1 MSRGLPSPVAMALG
15 AVAFAILFLA
25 FPELDKAAAAAF
37 YGPDGFVLK
46 GNRGF
51 DFVHDYV
58 GILAWLVALAAL
70 AVALA
75 GRWIERLQPWRR
87 RAAFLTLILV
97 LGPGLVVNAVL
108 KDNWHRAR
116 PGHLVEFGGERQ
128 FTPAWVIS
136 DQCPNNCSFVCG
148 DASIGFS
155 LAGLAFAATRPRRW
169 LAAGLLA
176 GGGLGLMRMA
186 QGGHFLSDV
195 VFSFYAVWFTAWAV
209 ARLMGRL
216 GGPPHSDDEPQRD

>member
-1 MSRGLPSPVAMALG
+1 MNRGLPSPVALALG
-15 AVAFAILFLA
+15 ALALAILFLA
-25 FPELDKAAAAAF
+25 FPDLDKAAAAAF
-37 YGPDGFVLK
+37 YGPEGFVLK
-46 GNRGF
+46 GNAVF

-70 AVALA
+70 VVALA
-75 GRWIERLQPWRR
+75 ARQVARLLPCRR
-87 RAAFLTLILV
+87 PAAFLVLVLV

-155 LAGLAFAATRPRRW
+155 LAALAFLSRRPRRW
-169 LAAGLLA
+169 LVAGLAL

-195 VFSFYAVWFTAWAV
+195 IFSFYAVWFTAWALNW
-209 ARLMGRL
+209 LMVRL
-216 GGPPHSDDEPQRD
+216 GGPFKPVA

>member
-1 MSRGLPSPVAMALG
+1 MNGGLPNPVTLALG
-15 AVAFAILFLA
+15 ALAFAILFLA
-25 FPELDKAAAAAF
+25 FPDLDKAAAAAF

-46 GNRGF
+46 GNAFF

-70 AVALA
+70 LVALA
-75 GRWIERLQPWRR
+75 ARWVARLLPWRR
-87 RAAFLTLILV
+87 PAAFLVLVLV

-155 LAGLAFAATRPRRW
+155 LAALAFVARRPRRW
-169 LAAGLLA
+169 LIAGLALGSA
-176 GGGLGLMRMA
+176 LGLMRMA

-195 VFSFYAVWFTAWAV
+195 IFSFYAIWFTAWAL
-209 ARLMGRL
+209 AWLMTRL
-216 GGPPHSDDEPQRD
+216 GGALRPPD